1 MTVHTQYAMRYDLV
15 YFSVK
20 DINRIASVVN
30 AVLKKDGM
38 LYGMHITIAFLLL
51 FDLSNVN
58 QRLVI
63 RGRTE

>member
-1 MTVHTQYAMRYDLV
+1 MRYDLV
-15 YFSVK
+15 LFSVK
-20 DINRIASVVN
+20 DINRVAAVVN

-38 LYGMHITIAFLLL
+38 LYGMHIKAAFLPP

-58 QRLVI
+58 QRLVT

>member
-1 MTVHTQYAMRYDLV
+1 MRYDLV
-15 YFSVK
+15 LFSVK
-20 DINRIASVVN
+20 DINRVAAVVN

-38 LYGMHITIAFLLL
+38 LYGMHIKIAFLSP

-58 QRLVI
+58 QRLVT

>member
-1 MTVHTQYAMRYDLV
+1 VAVHTQYARRYDLAL
-15 YFSVK
+15 FSVK

-38 LYGMHITIAFLLL
+38 LYGMHITIAFLPP

-58 QRLVI
+58 QPLVI

>member
-1 MTVHTQYAMRYDLV
+1 MAVHVQFARRYDLV
-15 YFSVK
+15 LPSVK

-38 LYGMHITIAFLLL
+38 LYGVHITINFLHP
-51 FDLSNVN
+51 FVLSNVN

>member
-1 MTVHTQYAMRYDLV
+1 MRSMFGV
-15 YFSVK
+15 VNPIPISVK

-38 LYGMHITIAFLLL
+38 LFGMHIATAFLPPC
-51 FDLSNVN
+51 DLSNVN

-63 RGRTE
+63 RGRMA

>member
-1 MTVHTQYAMRYDLV
+1 M
-15 YFSVK
+15 
-20 DINRIASVVN
+20 DINRIGSVVN

-38 LYGMHITIAFLLL
+38 LYGMHITIAFLPP

-63 RGRTE
+63 RGKTE

>member
-1 MTVHTQYAMRYDLV
+1 MTVHTQYARLYDLV
-15 YFSVK
+15 LFSVM
-20 DINRIASVVN
+20 DINRIGSVVN

-38 LYGMHITIAFLLL
+38 LYGMQITIAFLPP
-51 FDLSNVN
+51 FDHSNAN

>member
-1 MTVHTQYAMRYDLV
+1 MTVHAQSARRYKLV
-15 YFSVK
+15 QFLVE

-38 LYGMHITIAFLLL
+38 LYGMHITIAFLPP

-58 QRLVI
+58 
-63 RGRTE
+63 

>member
-1 MTVHTQYAMRYDLV
+1 MRYDLV

>member
-1 MTVHTQYAMRYDLV
+1 MTVHTQSARRYKLV
-15 YFSVK
+15 QFLVE

-38 LYGMHITIAFLLL
+38 LYGMHITIAFLPP

-58 QRLVI
+58 
-63 RGRTE
+63 

>member
-1 MTVHTQYAMRYDLV
+1 MTVHAQYARRHDLV
-15 YFSVK
+15 LFSVK

-30 AVLKKDGM
+30 AVLKKDGT
-38 LYGMHITIAFLLL
+38 LYGMHITIDLLYPL
-51 FDLSNVN
+51 VLSNVN

>member
-1 MTVHTQYAMRYDLV
+1 VTVHIQYARRYDPVL
-15 YFSVK
+15 FSVK

-38 LYGMHITIAFLLL
+38 LYGMHIIIAFLPP

-63 RGRTE
+63 RGRME